1 MQCFVVTLK
10 ARKGYRRRR
19 GTELHTQM
27 RSTTVPDKYD
37 SNFKKILNT
46 LAQVI

>member
-19 GTELHTQM
+19 GRELHTQM
-27 RSTTVPDKYD
+27 STTVPDKYD
-37 SNFKKILNT
+37 SNFKKILN
-46 LAQVI
+46 ASA